1 MAIKTFKEILDN
13 KGYRIN
19 SKDRAIFEQ
28 GNLQSFFGF
37 GEQDAIE
44 FIIYDINDNQ
54 LPQKD
59 GNLIRYVPLSDD
71 NIRDYFMTA
80 EGTIFSKY
88 QLPSEYFIDVERL
101 LREAGYNNGIFKTQI
116 TLLNKRVG
124 NDGDM
129 DKLWISEISPSRT
142 EIRLFPIRN
151 NDKVNTDLEQRYN
164 LFINNGE
171 FRDDTINLALNFI
184 EKITP
189 IAIDSFIKNKYGES
203 WYDKLA
209 GEFKIADFRTFL
221 TKVHD
226 KFVESC
232 IYEFSHRV
240 SDIKST
246 NYGKPLK
253 TKTPLSLSKNDIR
266 NICKRLL
273 VTSVNFYLPT
283 QDIKTIATFDTG
295 INSSI
300 DEVGQILQRLEVNT
314 IIDTSSPVL
323 NVQKIKSLTQTDVQL
338 ELEDKIKKELPIDKS
353 EKEIKIVT
361 PDGDADYTPSWQTDV
376 LYKGGYNGTSGPG
389 GVGGYDGGGRSDYVN
404 PTPPSYSGG
413 GGSVGTRD
421 FMTDYG
427 TGNPWD
433 GNNGKM
439 VANEYT
445 MDALK

>member
-19 SKDRAIFEQ
+19 SKDREIFEQ

-37 GEQDAIE
+37 GEKDAIE

-116 TLLNKRVG
+116 TLLNKKVG
-124 NDGDM
+124 TEDDIN
-129 DKLWISEISPSRT
+129 KLWISEISPSRT
-142 EIRLFPIRN
+142 EVRLFPIRN
-151 NDKVNTDLEQRYN
+151 NDKVNIDLEQRYN

-189 IAIDSFIKNKYGES
+189 ITIDSFIKSKYGEF
-203 WYDKLA
+203 WYNKLA

-232 IYEFSHRV
+232 VYEFSHRV
-240 SDIKST
+240 SDIKSP
-246 NYGKPLK
+246 NYGKFLK
-253 TKTPLSLSKNDIR
+253 TKTPLSLSKNDIKD
-266 NICKRLL
+266 ICKRLL
-273 VTSVNFYLPT
+273 VTSVNFYLPV
-283 QDIKTIATFDTG
+283 QDIKTVATFDTG

-300 DEVGQILQRLEVNT
+300 DEVGQILQRLEINT
-314 IIDTSSPVL
+314 IVDTSSPVL
-323 NVQKIKSLTQTDVQL
+323 NVQQIKSLKQTDVQL
-338 ELEDKIKKELPIDKS
+338 ELEDKIKKELPIDIP

-361 PDGDADYTPSWQTDV
+361 PDGDADFIPSWQTDV

-389 GVGGYDGGGRSDYVN
+389 GGGGGREFGQLNNYDN
-404 PTPPSYSGG
+404 GIQN
-413 GGSVGTRD
+413 
-421 FMTDYG
+421 YG
-427 TGNPWD
+427 RVDMAIN
-433 GNNGKM
+433 
-439 VANEYT
+439 VQAFE
-445 MDALK
+445 